1 MLDEDQKSLF
11 MNWLGE
17 HGSSVMKVARA
28 YTLTSEE
35 CQDLAQEILLQAW
48 RSLPK
53 FEGKASAATWFY
65 RVALH
70 TAMNWHR
77 KDKPRRSR
85 QQPLLEV
92 QALATEGVDSAE
104 QAQHRDT
111 VEQLYKAIHQLP
123 KTDAAL
129 VLLYLDELSYREMA
143 EVLGIS
149 ESNVGV
155 KLNRAKKALS
165 ELMKDN
171 RMNPDSHM
179 DPDSTVPE
187 ATCPEVS
194 AGMAAQSSQT
204 RVTIDADL
212 LLKEVQ
218 RYQRDFRATIFCRD
232 FREVVVALLML
243 PVWFYMGITMS
254 LPWTWYLTVPVLVW
268 MAGFM
273 LVYRM
278 RHKQE
283 PSEPDESL
291 LQCVKRSLTEVGGS
305 NLVAAQCLLVVSTA
319 VCYFNPGI
327 LCPCCL
333 VVTVWRLVACSHLL
347 RGTCRL
353 FVRVIFIS
361 FIG

>member
-1 MLDEDQKSLF
+1 LLDEDQKSLF
-11 MNWLGE
+11 MDWLVD
-17 HGSSVMKVARA
+17 HGSAVVKVARA

-77 KDKPRRSR
+77 KDRPRRSR

-92 QALATEGVDSAE
+92 QALATEGSNCAE

-143 EVLGIS
+143 DVLGIS

-165 ELMKDN
+165 ELMK
-171 RMNPDSHM
+171 
-179 DPDSTVPE
+179 
-187 ATCPEVS
+187 
-194 AGMAAQSSQT
+194 GSS
-204 RVTIDADL
+204 
-212 LLKEVQ
+212 
-218 RYQRDFRATIFCRD
+218 Y
-232 FREVVVALLML
+232 
-243 PVWFYMGITMS
+243 
-254 LPWTWYLTVPVLVW
+254 
-268 MAGFM
+268 
-273 LVYRM
+273 
-278 RHKQE
+278 E
-283 PSEPDESL
+283 P
-291 LQCVKRSLTEVGGS
+291 
-305 NLVAAQCLLVVSTA
+305 
-319 VCYFNPGI
+319 
-327 LCPCCL
+327 
-333 VVTVWRLVACSHLL
+333 
-347 RGTCRL
+347 
-353 FVRVIFIS
+353 
-361 FIG
+361 